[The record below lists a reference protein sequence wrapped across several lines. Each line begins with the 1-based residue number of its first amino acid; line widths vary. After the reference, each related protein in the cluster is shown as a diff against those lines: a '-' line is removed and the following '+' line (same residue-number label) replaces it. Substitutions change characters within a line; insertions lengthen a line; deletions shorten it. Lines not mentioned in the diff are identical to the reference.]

1 MLDLVTGPRER
12 LCDGTTRRDML
23 KVGLC
28 GIVGLSLVDILR
40 MEAAQAD
47 ATGRSSSNNKN
58 VILIWLHGGQTQLD
72 TYDMKPDAPA
82 EVRGPFKPI
91 PTNLSGLQICEHLP
105 RMAKVM
111 DKVTIHRGFN
121 HPNND
126 HYAAAHWLLTGYL
139 GATGGDQ
146 RPRFPSMGSIASR
159 VLGARKPGVPPYV
172 IMNDGGFG
180 YHGAAY
186 LGAQYHPIRTG
197 DESYGNEG
205 PQLPI
210 AKTSDL
216 QPLPGMA
223 VNRYLRRQTL
233 LHDMDRLRREVDR
246 AASQTQ
252 LDGAQ
257 QKALDMVV
265 SGKAHQ
271 AFDLS
276 KEDAKTREWYGP
288 GWGEN
293 ALLARRLVES
303 GARFV
308 VCNTGYWDDHGNI
321 KGAMDSKLPRHDRM
335 VACLIE
341 DLHQRGMLEDT
352 LVVAAGEFGRG
363 PTINKDG
370 GRDHWAQA
378 SCVML
383 AGGGFKHGQVIG
395 ATDNQAAYP
404 TENPVGPADLQA
416 TIYHHLGINRELTF
430 EDSTGRPQ
438 YVLPLDEGHVIKEL
452 L

>member
-40 MEAAQAD
+40 MEAAQAE

-58 VILIWLHGGQTQLD
+58 VILIWLHGGQTQLE

-91 PTNLSGLQICEHLP
+91 PTNLTGLQICEQLP

-223 VNRYLRRQTL
+223 VDRYLRRQTL

-276 KEDAKTREWYGP
+276 KEDQKTREWYGP

>member
-1 MLDLVTGPRER
+1 MLDLVTGPKER
-12 LCDGTTRRDML
+12 LCDGTTRRDLL

-28 GIVGLSLVDILR
+28 GVVGLSLVDVLR
-40 MEAAQAD
+40 MEAAQA
-47 ATGRSSSNNKN
+47 AETGGSTVNNKN

-72 TYDMKPDAPA
+72 TYDMKPEAPA

-91 PTNLSGLQICEHLP
+91 PTNLSGVQICELLP

-126 HYAAAHWLLTGYL
+126 HYAAAHWLLSGYL

-159 VLGARKPGVPPYV
+159 VLGARQPGVPPYV

-223 VNRYLRRQTL
+223 AGRYLRRQSL

-341 DLHQRGMLEDT
+341 DLHQRGMLQDT

-363 PTINKDG
+363 PTINKDA

-395 ATDNQAAYP
+395 ATDDKAAYP
-404 TENPVGPADLQA
+404 TENPIGPADLQA

-430 EDSTGRPQ
+430 DDATGRPQ
-438 YVLPLDEGHVIKEL
+438 YVLPLDQGRVIKEL

>member
-1 MLDLVTGPRER
+1 MLDLVTGPKER

-23 KVGLC
+23 KVGFC
-28 GIVGLSLVDILR
+28 GVLGLSLTDILR
-40 MEAAQAD
+40 LEAAQA
-47 ATGRSSSNNKN
+47 ATGSPAANNKN

-91 PTNLSGLQICEHLP
+91 PTNLNGLQICELLP

-216 QPLPGMA
+216 QPLPGIA
-223 VNRYLRRQTL
+223 PGRYLRRQSL
-233 LHDMDRLRREVDR
+233 LHDMDRLRRDVDR

-265 SGKAHQ
+265 SGKAHE

-276 KEDAKTREWYGP
+276 KEDPKTREWYGP

-341 DLHQRGMLEDT
+341 DLHQRGMLQDT

-363 PTINKDG
+363 PNLNKDA

-378 SCVML
+378 SCIML

-395 ATDNQAAYP
+395 ATDDKAAYP
-404 TENPVGPADLQA
+404 TDNPIGPADLQA

-430 EDSTGRPQ
+430 EDGSGRPQ
-438 YVLPLDEGHVIKEL
+438 YVLPLDEGHVIREL

>member
-40 MEAAQAD
+40 MEAAQA
-47 ATGRSSSNNKN
+47 AETGRSSSNNKN

-91 PTNLSGLQICEHLP
+91 PTNLTGLQICEHLP

-216 QPLPGMA
+216 QPLPGIA
-223 VNRYLRRQTL
+223 VDRYLRRQTL

-257 QKALDMVV
+257 QQALDMVV

-276 KEDAKTREWYGP
+276 KEDQKTREWYGP

-383 AGGGFKHGQVIG
+383 AGGGFRHGQVIG

-404 TENPVGPADLQA
+404 TENPISPADLQA

>member
-1 MLDLVTGPRER
+1 MLELRTGPRQR
-12 LCDGTTRRDML
+12 LCDGTTRRDFVRAGFL
-23 KVGLC
+23 GVL
-28 GIVGLSLVDILR
+28 GLSLTDVLR
-40 MEAAQAD
+40 LEAAQA
-47 ATGRSSSNNKN
+47 ATLGKPAGNNKN
-58 VILIWLHGGQTQLD
+58 VILIWLHGGQTQLE

-91 PTNLSGLQICEHLP
+91 NTNLDGLQICELLP

-159 VLGARKPGVPPYV
+159 ALGARKPNVPPYV

-186 LGAQYHPIRTG
+186 LGAQYHPLRTG
-197 DESYGNEG
+197 EESYGNEG
-205 PQLPI
+205 PQLPV
-210 AKTSDL
+210 AKTTDL
-216 QPLPGMA
+216 NALKGMDA
-223 VNRYLRRQTL
+223 QRYVRRASL
-233 LHDMDRLRREVDR
+233 LKDMDHIRHEADR

-252 LDGAQ
+252 LDEVQ
-257 QKALDMVV
+257 QKALQMIV
-265 SGKAHQ
+265 SGKASE

-276 KEDAKTREWYGP
+276 KEDPKMREFYGP

-293 ALLARRLVES
+293 ALLARRLIEAGS
-303 GARFV
+303 RFV

-335 VACLIE
+335 MACLIE

-352 LVVAAGEFGRG
+352 LVIAAGEFGRT
-363 PTINKDG
+363 PTVNKDA
-370 GRDHWAQA
+370 GRDHWAQC
-378 SCVML
+378 SSL
-383 AGGGFKHGQVIG
+383 LIAGGGFKHGQVLG
-395 ATDNQAAYP
+395 ATDSKAEYP
-404 TENPVGPADLQA
+404 KENPIGPADLQA
-416 TIYHHLGINRELTF
+416 TIYHHLGISRDLTF
-430 EDSTGRPQ
+430 DDTTGRPQ
-438 YVLPLDEGHVIKEL
+438 YILPPDQGQVIKEL

>member
-1 MLDLVTGPRER
+1 MLDIQLGPKQK
-12 LCDGTTRRDML
+12 LCDGSSRRDFI
-23 KVGLC
+23 KVGYC
-28 GIVGLSLVDILR
+28 GVVGLSLADLLR
-40 MEAAQAD
+40 IEAAQAA
-47 ATGRSSSNNKN
+47 ATGARASNQKN
-58 VILIWLHGGQTQLD
+58 VILIWLHGGQTQLE
-72 TYDMKPDAPA
+72 TFDMKPDAPS

-91 PTNLSGLQICEHLP
+91 PSNLPGLQVCELLP

-111 DKVTIHRGFN
+111 DRVTIHRGFN

-126 HYAAAHWLLTGYL
+126 HYAAAHWLLSGYL

-146 RPRFPSMGSIASR
+146 RPRFPSMGAVASR
-159 VLGARKPGVPPYV
+159 VLGARKPGIPPYV

-186 LGAQYHPIRTG
+186 LGAQHHPIRTG

-210 AKTSDL
+210 AKTADL
-216 QPLPGMA
+216 QPLAGL
-223 VNRYLRRQTL
+223 NGSRYLRRQTL
-233 LHDMDRLRREVDR
+233 LQDLDRVRREVDR
-246 AASQTQ
+246 ASAQTQ
-252 LDGAQ
+252 LDQAQ

-265 SGKAHQ
+265 SGKAHE

-293 ALLARRLVES
+293 ALLARRLIEAGS
-303 GARFV
+303 RFV

-321 KGAMDSKLPRHDRM
+321 KGAMESKLPRHDRM

-352 LVVAAGEFGRG
+352 LVVAAGEFGRTSG
-363 PTINKDG
+363 INKDG

-378 SCVML
+378 SCLML

-395 ATDNQAAYP
+395 ATDDKAMYP
-404 TENPVGPADLQA
+404 TDNPIGPADMQA
-416 TIYHHLGINRELTF
+416 TLYHHLGISRELTF
-430 EDSTGRPQ
+430 EDQTGRPQ
-438 YVLPLDEGHVIKEL
+438 YLLPPDEGKVIKEL